1 MKIIEKKINVRF
13 FEDVMSGRKTF
24 ELRKEDDVRYEKGD
38 IVLLRAVDETG
49 KYLLTGSEIPVEVTY
64 VLRNFEG
71 LEDGYCICGIKV
83 LNYE

>member
-1 MKIIEKKINVRF
+1 MKVIEKKILMEYF
-13 FEDVMSGRKTF
+13 GSIESGKKTF
-24 ELRKEDDVRYEKGD
+24 ELRKEDDVRYEVGD
-38 IVLLRAVDETG
+38 IVVLKAIDKNG
-49 KYLLTGSEIPVEVTY
+49 NYLPGEEIPVEVTY